1 MEIGRREGASIAC
14 GGKRATERG
23 LERGYF
29 FQFTVLV
36 DVGPKMRVAQEKIF
50 GPVTDIITCFNLED
64 AVAIKNDV
72 PYGLV
77 TSIYTRDVSK
87 AFWAMERITTG
98 ILYIN
103 TGTIGAANL
112 RYTAATLGL
121 GSLHNPHLV
130 SPSC

>member
-50 GPVTDIITCFNLED
+50 GPVTDIITCSNLED

-98 ILYIN
+98 IVYIYA
-103 TGTIGAANL
+103 GTIGAANL

-121 GSLHNPHLV
+121 GSLHYPHLV